1 MAKINRATRIA
12 LVTGEMR
19 DCISAAGARA
29 QLNSQQSAEAH
40 GCSTARSLLTIRPDL
55 WLFTIE
61 SPALTS
67 PADYSHAFPSFVV
80 KRHRE
85 RSCGESRLL
94 LIMFGLESRRS
105 GSGSGVEQ
113 VDSPFQLHQMEL
125 SNEDPC

>member
-55 WLFTIE
+55 WLLTIE

-67 PADYSHAFPSFVV
+67 PADYSHAFPV
-80 KRHRE
+80 KRHRG
-85 RSCGESRLL
+85 RSSGESRLL

-105 GSGSGVEQ
+105 GSGSGSGVEQ
-113 VDSPFQLHQMEL
+113 VDSPFSTSSDGIVQ
-125 SNEDPC
+125 